1 MTLEE
6 LKEDSLFRAL
16 TDRQQNFVLAYAVE
30 GKDHITAA
38 IAAYNC
44 KSRHVARAV
53 AGSALRN
60 SYVQAV
66 IARYSGGE
74 VVTRH
79 QYEALVWKTIN
90 SIKVLN
96 VKHDLLVRFG
106 RMKGFLEP
114 LEEIHEAEEVNQV
127 EATPPPAPEPLPTIT
142 TPAVDFLAE
151 FKEA

>member
-1 MTLEE
+1 MNSEE
-6 LKEDSLFRAL
+6 LKTDPLFRAL

-38 IAAYNC
+38 ITAYNC

-96 VKHDLLVRFG
+96 VKHDLLIRFG

-114 LEEIHEAEEVNQV
+114 LPEIHEVEEIDQV
-127 EATPPPAPEPLPTIT
+127 EATPAPEPVPILT